1 MFIVGV
7 EQDFSA
13 AHQLREYQ
21 GQCEHF
27 HGHNWKVRLEVSTEG
42 LDALGLAIDFTDL
55 KQTLQKVLG
64 RFDHAFLNSLPEF
77 ASLNPTSE
85 NLAQVIFRL
94 CRQEL
99 AKHPVAMHAVT
110 VWESSRAFV
119 RYAE

>member
-42 LDALGLAIDFTDL
+42 LDDLGLAMDFKEL
-55 KQTLQKVLG
+55 KQTLQRVLS

-77 ASLNPTSE
+77 GEINPTSE
-85 NLAQVIFRL
+85 NLAREIYRQ
-94 CRQEL
+94 CRQGL
-99 AKHPVAMHAVT
+99 DGFPVQVHAVT
-110 VWESSRAFV
+110 VWESSRAYA
-119 RYAE
+119 RYEE